1 MPNFGALFALVLFLI
16 APLPSISAQSSSTF
30 DWVAFHRTE
39 DLIWSQKTGLSP
51 KEIRNLRLAVGIAD
65 NEPSNPLDAID
76 ARTLPNERIFL
87 TTVSGSGHCLNVN
100 VLHRHGKGFQKLW
113 SAGAMPDGSGFC
125 HPPACRNVGALATS
139 KNQVMIAVPVQ
150 LAGAPVGACDENT
163 VLTYRGKGK
172 TYRLTETHHWPA
184 RCDLDDYQIAVHM
197 AIADAKNFAP
207 DKTEQVVAVHI
218 FSSFSPESAIVFD
231 KTANG
236 LAITH
241 LTFSRKV
248 HSQLNVLAQSQT
260 PSQCIAQA
268 KSIPIDRT
276 PVNISSTDAQR
287 LLDGLNKIDLNVNS
301 CPRHADGTC
310 VYFERGTAYT
320 VVLEDGRL
328 LHLWNVSALENV
340 TSENPALLQWVTTL
354 RELVKAQEQHPLL

>member
-1 MPNFGALFALVLFLI
+1 
-16 APLPSISAQSSSTF
+16 
-30 DWVAFHRTE
+30 
-39 DLIWSQKTGLSP
+39 
-51 KEIRNLRLAVGIAD
+51 
-65 NEPSNPLDAID
+65 
-76 ARTLPNERIFL
+76 
-87 TTVSGSGHCLNVN
+87 
-100 VLHRHGKGFQKLW
+100 
-113 SAGAMPDGSGFC
+113 
-125 HPPACRNVGALATS
+125 
-139 KNQVMIAVPVQ
+139 MIAVPVQ

-163 VLTYRGKGK
+163 VLTYRGKGT

-184 RCDLDDYQIAVHM
+184 RCGLDDYPIAVRM
-197 AIADAKNFAP
+197 AIANAKNSAP
-207 DKTEQVVAVHI
+207 DTTEQVVAVHV

-236 LAITH
+236 LAITN

-248 HSQLNVLAQSQT
+248 HSQLNVLGQSQT

-276 PVNISSTDAQR
+276 PVNISSADAQR
-287 LLDGLNKIDLNVNS
+287 LLDGLNKIDLNVSS
-301 CPRHADGTC
+301 CPRYADGTC

-328 LHLWNVSALENV
+328 LHLWNVSALKNV

-354 RELVKAQEQHPLL
+354 RELVKAHEPQGQK